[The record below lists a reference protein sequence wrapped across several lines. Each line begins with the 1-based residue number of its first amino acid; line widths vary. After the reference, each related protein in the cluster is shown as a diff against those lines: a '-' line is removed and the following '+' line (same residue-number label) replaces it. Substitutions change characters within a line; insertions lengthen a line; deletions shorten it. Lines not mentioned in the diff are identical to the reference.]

1 MFTTQIGNVTVHFEL
16 LIIVFIIT
24 MIVYFMLALSLIIRG
39 MKIRKSFEVGAYDKV
54 LKDGEKLLKTYQK
67 FAKRYKHKNTI
78 AWIEYLQFSLAVSNF
93 SIMNWD
99 GFLSH
104 INSMSQYDDT
114 KNFWLSLYYIYQDN
128 LNDAQTYYDNI
139 ARNEENTTGI
149 SYLEC
154 LICYKQGDI
163 DLAKTK
169 MKDIYPKLKYPVLK
183 QIADQMFYK
192 N

>member
-1 MFTTQIGNVTVHFEL
+1 MTGFIFSTGLAPTTCNSSGSFNAIFFCKRMVRTL
-16 LIIVFIIT
+16 L
-24 MIVYFMLALSLIIRG
+24 MI
-39 MKIRKSFEVGAYDKV
+39 
-54 LKDGEKLLKTYQK
+54 
-67 FAKRYKHKNTI
+67 
-78 AWIEYLQFSLAVSNF
+78 SLAVSNF

-128 LNDAQTYYDNI
+128 LNEAQTYYDNI